1 MNGQTFEECKIH
13 QCREMIDVMV
23 NLYPRH
29 PVIFSHNDWDVQSP
43 PQHSRFHYHS
53 QKVTGSLGID
63 KYAILWYIFTYMK
76 GFKIM
81 VN

>member
-1 MNGQTFEECKIH
+1 MF
-13 QCREMIDVMV
+13 MV
-23 NLYPRH
+23 NPNPRH
-29 PVIFSHNDWDVQSP
+29 TVIFSHNDWDVQSP

-63 KYAILWYIFTYMK
+63 QFAILCYIFTYMK
-76 GFKIM
+76 AFKLL